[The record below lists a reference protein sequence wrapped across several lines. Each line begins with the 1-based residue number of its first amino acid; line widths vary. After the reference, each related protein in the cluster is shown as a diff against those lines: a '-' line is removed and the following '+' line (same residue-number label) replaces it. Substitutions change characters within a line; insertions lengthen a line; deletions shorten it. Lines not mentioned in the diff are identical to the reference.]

1 MASAKINSIG
11 LFIDGGYFRKIN
23 EGLAP
28 TKRVHLVNLFNYIR
42 TCISEHYG
50 LEKES
55 CILTEI
61 HYFEG
66 RYDTESA
73 KKHNAVEN
81 NRRFEDTLVE
91 NDVVLHYKRIYDLEN
106 GEPHE
111 KGVDVW
117 FALETFELSMFR
129 DFDFVVLITGD
140 ADHEMLARKIKS
152 LKKQV
157 VLVTWHFGSTNA
169 TAKVLK
175 EEVTYHVNINERIVI
190 NPKLEEILTQASS
203 YRPIK

>member
-1 MASAKINSIG
+1 MSTPKINSIG
-11 LFIDGGYFRKIN
+11 LFIDGGYFRKIGQ
-23 EGLAP
+23 GLAP
-28 TKRVHLVNLFNYIR
+28 RKKVHLVNLFNYIR

-50 LEKES
+50 QEKES

-73 KKHNAVEN
+73 KKHNAVES
-81 NRRFEDTLVE
+81 NRRFEDALVE
-91 NDVVLHYKRIYDLEN
+91 NDVILHYKRIYDLEN
-106 GEPHE
+106 GETHE

-117 FALETFELSMFR
+117 YALETFELCMYR

-152 LKKQV
+152 LKKPV
-157 VLVTWHFGSTNA
+157 VLVTWHFGDTNA

-175 EEVTYHVNINERIVI
+175 EEVTYHININERIKD
-190 NPKLEEILTQASS
+190 NPKLEETLTQAASNWS
-203 YRPIK
+203 LK

>member
-23 EGLAP
+23 QGLGSG
-28 TKRVHLVNLFNYIR
+28 KRVHLVNLFNYIR

-50 LEKES
+50 LEKTS

-66 RYDTESA
+66 RYDTDSA
-73 KKHNAVEN
+73 KRHNAIEN

-91 NDVVLHYKRIYDLEN
+91 NDVILHYKKIYDLDS
-106 GEPHE
+106 GDKHE
-111 KGVDVW
+111 KGIDVW
-117 FALETFELSMFR
+117 YALETFELCMFR

-152 LKKQV
+152 LKKPV
-157 VLVTWHFGSTNA
+157 VLVTWHFGNTNA

-175 EEVTYHVNINERIVI
+175 EEVTYHININDIIAV
-190 NPKLEEILTQASS
+190 NPGLGDILTQTFR
-203 YRPIK
+203 Y

>member
-1 MASAKINSIG
+1 MASAIINSIG
-11 LFIDGGYFRKIN
+11 LFIDGGYFRKIGQ
-23 EGLAP
+23 GLAP
-28 TKRVHLVNLFNYIR
+28 RKKVHLVNLFNYIR

-50 LEKES
+50 QEKES

-73 KKHNAVEN
+73 KRHNAVES
-81 NRRFEDTLVE
+81 NRRFEDALVE
-91 NDVVLHYKRIYDLEN
+91 NDVILHYKRIYDLEN
-106 GEPHE
+106 GETHE

-117 FALETFELSMFR
+117 YALETFELCMYR

-152 LKKQV
+152 LKKPV
-157 VLVTWHFGSTNA
+157 VLVTWHFGDTNA

-175 EEVTYHVNINERIVI
+175 EEVTYHININERIKD
-190 NPKLEEILTQASS
+190 NSKLAETLTQAASNWS
-203 YRPIK
+203 LK